1 MPQILEKDTS
11 VRFPH
16 LTVLKA
22 SAGSGKTYTLTQ
34 RMVQFLLSE
43 KIPKNR
49 LRNILAITFSN
60 NAAKEMKERTLA
72 WLKEI
77 HFGDAEKV
85 AALSEVLSLDVEEM
99 KERAGRLI
107 DEILE
112 NYVDFQVKTI
122 DSFMTT
128 VFKASAL
135 DFGYNPD
142 FDILMDNASL
152 MEYSFNLFLRN
163 VKQETAEAAY
173 LESIVDSLLEYKKQD
188 GAYLWIP
195 STVLL
200 EETKKIYSKLSAT
213 GKEAETEDYSKDL
226 EKLKRRIT
234 SCVEKIEE
242 EIERSGLKRHGAS
255 AYKNIP
261 RQIREKTFQELV
273 GKAYANPP
281 VTKPSKGKADEQ
293 AACDRIAALWEE
305 FKTLAWE
312 LTVIFCRSSYTPYVK
327 TFQAFTRIVDI
338 TKKQQGKIFIGDIN
352 SYLAEYLN
360 SSIVPDVYFRIG
372 EVIFHFLI
380 DEFQDTSPI
389 QWRNL
394 FPLIENSLA
403 QGGSLFVVGDT
414 KQSIYGFRNADY
426 TIMKA
431 LEGSNPFPSA
441 EHSVKELD
449 TNYRSKRKIL
459 EFNER
464 VFKTKLAENAEY
476 QLAGEKS
483 GLTDYIQNPK
493 DKGENDGYVEVSL
506 LEKKEEEP
514 AEREK
519 IQALITELRSR
530 GYRYRDI
537 AILTQTNEHA
547 IRVTS
552 WLNEKAVPFISYSSL
567 DIRRRKIT
575 GEMMALIH
583 FLDSPTDDFSFGAFI
598 LGDIFNKTLR
608 TERRKSFALG
618 PTLTDHPE
626 LSIEHFR
633 EFCFT
638 YRDNPPLYKAFQ
650 EKFRGLWEKYFDGL
664 FRVSG
669 FLPIYDLMT
678 ELFAVFKVFEKM
690 PEEEA
695 ALIKFLEVVKDFESE
710 GSNSLTD
717 FLAAASGEETGDAD
731 WEMAVPKNIEAV
743 NIMTIHKAKGLGFP
757 VVMVLLYEVRNRGFD
772 YLIEE
777 KGQTVH
783 LLKINK
789 DEAECDEILRGLYDA
804 EKMREM
810 VNRLNTLY
818 VGFTRPQREL
828 YVLGVTN
835 KREGYPFLLLPVEE
849 YPPANGL
856 GDGAAASSPGEG
868 AATRK
873 PEYRPPD
880 LQATASMDNCPL
892 QHRFK
897 VGSSA
902 KNYGAHSKQMEFP
915 SGHEEFIS
923 VEERK
928 RGDFIHRVL
937 FFIDDVKDDFETRLK
952 IGSQAK
958 NYDLQGVVEA
968 RRVNH
973 GVPLQEIIRRVKEE
987 TGGDYSEADIKDLIL
1002 AIVNNKEIRGYFTMA
1017 SGREIRK
1024 EQEYSDGSGN
1034 LFRMDRV
1041 VIDPGNLTV
1050 IDYKTG
1056 KNKGALEKYQSQL
1069 RNYMSI
1075 LGEIYQDK
1083 VITGLIAFVDLNEVK
1098 KVL

>member
-1 MPQILEKDTS
+1 MPQILKKNNPLS
-11 VRFPH
+11 FPH

-22 SAGSGKTYTLTQ
+22 SAGSGKTHALTQ
-34 RMVQFLLSE
+34 RVVSFLLSE
-43 KIPKNR
+43 TIPNNR
-49 LRNILAITFSN
+49 LRNILAVTFSN

-77 HFGDAEKV
+77 HFGDEKKV
-85 AALSEVLSLDVEEM
+85 AALSEIVSLEVEEM
-99 KERAGRLI
+99 KDRAGQLI

-128 VFKASAL
+128 VFKASAI

-142 FDILMDNASL
+142 FDILMDNTSL

-163 VKQETAEAAY
+163 VKQGTSEAAD

-188 GAYLWIP
+188 GSYLWIP

-200 EETKKIYSKLSAT
+200 EETKKIYNKLSAT
-213 GKEAETEDYSKDL
+213 GKEVETEDYSVDL

-234 SCVEKIEE
+234 SCVENIEG
-242 EIERSGLKRHGAS
+242 EIERSGLKRHGNS
-255 AYKNIP
+255 TYKNIP
-261 RQIREKTFQELV
+261 RWIREKSFHDLV
-273 GKAYANPP
+273 GKAYATLP
-281 VTKPSKGKADEQ
+281 VTKPSKGNAGERPLRDEQ
-293 AACDRIAALWEE
+293 AAYDRIAALWEE

-312 LTVIFCRSSYTPYVK
+312 LTVIFCRSIYAPYVK
-327 TFQAFTRIVDI
+327 TFHAFTRIVDR

-352 SYLAEYLN
+352 STLAEYLN

-459 EFNER
+459 EFNEH
-464 VFKTKLAENAEY
+464 VFKKKLAENAEY
-476 QLAGEKS
+476 HLAGEKS
-483 GLTDYIQNPK
+483 GLTDYVQNPK
-493 DKGENDGYVEVSL
+493 DKDENDGYVELAL
-506 LEKKEEEP
+506 LERMDEAP

-519 IQALITELRSR
+519 IQVLIKELRSR
-530 GYRYRDI
+530 GYGYRDI

-547 IRVTS
+547 VRVTS
-552 WLNEKAVPFISYSSL
+552 WLNEKGVPFISYSSL

-575 GEMMALIH
+575 GEIMALIN
-583 FLDSPTDDFSFGAFI
+583 FLDSPTNDFSFGAFI

-608 TERRKSFALG
+608 T
-618 PTLTDHPE
+618 DHSE
-626 LSIEHFR
+626 LSIEHLR

-638 YRDNPPLYKAFQ
+638 QRRNPPLYKAFQ

-678 ELFAVFKVFEKM
+678 ELFAVFRVFEKM

-695 ALIKFLEVVKDFESE
+695 ALIKFLEVVKEFESE

-731 WEMAVPKNIEAV
+731 WDMAVPKQIDAV
-743 NIMTIHKAKGLGFP
+743 NIMTIHKSKGLGFP
-757 VVMVLLYEVRNRGFD
+757 VVIVLLYDVRNRGFD
-772 YLIEE
+772 YIIEE
-777 KGQTVH
+777 KGDTVH

-789 DEAECDEILRGLYDA
+789 NEAECDEILRGLYDT
-804 EKMREM
+804 EKMRER
-810 VNRLNTLY
+810 VNQLNTLY
-818 VGFTRPQREL
+818 VGFTRSQREL
-828 YVLGVTN
+828 YVVGVTN
-835 KREGYPFLLLPVEE
+835 NREGYPFLLLPVED
-849 YPPANGL
+849 Y
-856 GDGAAASSPGEG
+856 SPSK
-868 AATRK
+868 K
-873 PEYRPPD
+873 PKYRPPD
-880 LQATASMDNCPL
+880 LQATASMAHCLL
-892 QHRFK
+892 QHRCK
-897 VGSSA
+897 PL
-902 KNYGAHSKQMEFP
+902 EFP
-915 SGHEEFIS
+915 SGHEEFIL

-937 FFIDDVKDDFETRLK
+937 FFIDDVKDYFET
-952 IGSQAK
+952 Q
-958 NYDLQGVVEA
+958 
-968 RRVNH
+968 
-973 GVPLQEIIRRVKEE
+973 LQEIIKRVKEE
-987 TGGDYSEADIKDLIL
+987 TGCNYPDPDIKYLIL
-1002 AIVNNKEIRGYFTMA
+1002 AIVNNREIRGYFTTA
-1017 SGREIRK
+1017 PGREIRK
-1024 EQEYSDGSGN
+1024 EQEYADGAGN

-1056 KNKGALEKYQSQL
+1056 KNKGVLEKYQSQV
-1069 RNYMSI
+1069 RNYMSM
-1075 LGEIYQDK
+1075 LGEIYRDK
-1083 VITGLIAFVDLNEVK
+1083 GITGLIAFVDLNEVE
-1098 KVL
+1098 KVR

>member
-34 RMVQFLLSE
+34 RTVQFLFSE

-60 NAAKEMKERTLA
+60 NAAKEMKEQTLA

-77 HFGDAEKV
+77 HFGDKKKV
-85 AALSEVLSLDVEEM
+85 EALSEILSLDVEEM
-99 KERAGRLI
+99 KDRAGELI

-142 FDILMDNASL
+142 FDILMDNTAL

-163 VKQETAEAAY
+163 VKQGTPEAAY
-173 LESIVDSLLEYKKQD
+173 LENIVDSLLEFKKQD
-188 GAYLWIP
+188 GSYLWVP

-200 EETKKIYSKLSAT
+200 EETKKIYIKLSAN
-213 GKEAETEDYSKDL
+213 GKDAETEDYSKEL
-226 EKLKRRIT
+226 EMLKRRII

-242 EIERSGLKRHGAS
+242 EIERSGLKRHGNS
-255 AYKNIP
+255 AYKSIP
-261 RQIREKTFQELV
+261 QKIRDKSFQDLV
-273 GKAYANPP
+273 GKTYATPP
-281 VTKPSKGKADEQ
+281 VTKLSKGKPDEQ
-293 AACDRIAALWEE
+293 AAYDRIATLWEE
-305 FKTLAWE
+305 FKKQAWE
-312 LTVIFCRSSYTPYVK
+312 LTVIFCRSSCVPYVK
-327 TFQAFTRIVDI
+327 TFQAFTKIVDI

-360 SSIVPDVYFRIG
+360 SDIVPDVYFRIG
-372 EVIFHFLI
+372 EVVFHFLI

-389 QWRNL
+389 QWKNL

-431 LEGSNPFPSA
+431 LEESNPFLSA
-441 EHSVKELD
+441 EHSVKDLD

-459 EFNER
+459 EFNEH

-476 QLAGEKS
+476 QSAGGKS
-483 GLTDYIQNPK
+483 GLTDYVQNPK
-493 DKGENDGYVEVSL
+493 DKSENDGYVEISL
-506 LEKKEEEP
+506 LERTEGDP
-514 AEREK
+514 AERER
-519 IQALITELRSR
+519 IQDLITELRSR
-530 GYRYRDI
+530 GYRYKDI

-547 IRVTS
+547 VRVTS

-575 GEMMALIH
+575 GEIMALIN

-598 LGDIFNKTLR
+598 LGDIFNKTLQ
-608 TERRKSFALG
+608 
-618 PTLTDHPE
+618 TDHPE
-626 LSIEHFR
+626 ISIEQLR
-633 EFCFT
+633 EFCFSQ
-638 YRDNPPLYKAFQ
+638 RRNPPLYKAFQ
-650 EKFRGLWEKYFDGL
+650 EQFGELWEKYFDGL

-678 ELFAVFKVFEKM
+678 DLFAVFKVFEKM
-690 PEEEA
+690 PKEEA
-695 ALIKFLEVVKDFESE
+695 ALVKFLEVVKDFESE

-717 FLAAASGEETGDAD
+717 FLAAATGEETGDAD
-731 WEMAVPKNIEAV
+731 WDMRVPKNIEAV
-743 NIMTIHKAKGLGFP
+743 EIMTIHKSKGLGFP
-757 VVMVLLYEVRNRGFD
+757 VVIVLLYDVKNRGFD
-772 YLIEE
+772 YILEE
-777 KGQTVH
+777 KDQVVH

-789 DEAECDEILRGLYDA
+789 DEAECDEILQGLYDA

-828 YVLGVTN
+828 YVVGVTN
-835 KREGYPFLLLPVEE
+835 RPEGYPFLLLPVEE
-849 YPPANGL
+849 YPP
-856 GDGAAASSPGEG
+856 SE
-868 AATRK
+868 K
-873 PEYRPPD
+873 PEYLPPD
-880 LQATASMDNCPL
+880 SQADALIENCSL
-892 QHRFK
+892 QHRYK
-897 VGSSA
+897 EL
-902 KNYGAHSKQMEFP
+902 EFP

-923 VEERK
+923 VAERK

-937 FFIDDVKDDFETRLK
+937 FFIDDVMED
-952 IGSQAK
+952 S
-958 NYDLQGVVEA
+958 
-968 RRVNH
+968 
-973 GVPLQEIIRRVKEE
+973 EIWLLDIIKRVKQE
-987 TGGDYSEADIKDLIL
+987 TGADYSDVDIKDLIQ
-1002 AIVNNKEIRGYFTMA
+1002 AIVNNNRIRDYFKT
-1017 SGREIRK
+1017 SPGREIRK
-1024 EQEYSDGSGN
+1024 EQEYSDGAGN

-1056 KNKGALEKYQSQL
+1056 KNKNALDKYQAQL
-1069 RNYMSI
+1069 RNYMDI
-1075 LGEIYQDK
+1075 LGEIYRTK
-1083 VITGLIAFVDLNEVK
+1083 VITGLIAFVDLNEVE

>member
-11 VRFPH
+11 VRLPH
-16 LTVLKA
+16 FTVLKA

-34 RMVQFLLSE
+34 RIVQFLLSE

-60 NAAKEMKERTLA
+60 NAAKEMKEQTLI
-72 WLKEI
+72 WLKQI
-77 HFGDAEKV
+77 HFGDEEKV
-85 AALSEVLSLDVEEM
+85 AALSQIISLDVEEM
-99 KERAGRLI
+99 KARAGELI

-128 VFKASAL
+128 VFKSSAI

-142 FDILMDNASL
+142 FDILMDNTSL

-163 VKQETAEAAY
+163 VKQGTPEAAY
-173 LESIVDSLLEYKKQD
+173 LENIVDSLLEYRKQD
-188 GAYLWIP
+188 GSYLWVP

-200 EETKKIYSKLSAT
+200 EETRKIYTKLSAN
-213 GKEAETEDYSKDL
+213 GKDAETENYSEIL
-226 EKLKRRIT
+226 ESIKHRIS
-234 SCVEKIEE
+234 SCVAKIEE
-242 EIERSGLKRHGAS
+242 EIERSGLKRHGNS
-255 AYKNIP
+255 AYKSIP
-261 RQIREKTFQELV
+261 QKIRDKSFQDLV
-273 GKAYANPP
+273 GKLYTTPP
-281 VTKPSKGKADEQ
+281 VTKLSKGKGDEQ
-293 AACDRIAALWEE
+293 AAYDRIAALWEE
-305 FKTLAWE
+305 FKKLAWE
-312 LTVIFCRSSYTPYVK
+312 MTVIFCRSSYSPYVK
-327 TFQAFTRIVDI
+327 TFQAFTKIVDK

-360 SSIVPDVYFRIG
+360 SAIVPDVYFRIG

-380 DEFQDTSPI
+380 DEFQDTSPV

-431 LEGSNPFPSA
+431 LEGSNPFLSA

-459 EFNER
+459 EFNEHL
-464 VFKTKLAENAEY
+464 FKTKLAENAEY
-476 QLAGEKS
+476 QLAGGKS
-483 GLTDYIQNPK
+483 GLTDYIQHPK
-493 DKGENDGYVEVSL
+493 DKDENDGYVELSL
-506 LEKKEEEP
+506 LERTEDGP

-519 IQALITELRSR
+519 IQELITELRSR

-547 IRVTS
+547 VRVTS

-575 GEMMALIH
+575 GEMMALIN

-598 LGDIFNKTLR
+598 LGDLFNKTLR
-608 TERRKSFALG
+608 T
-618 PTLTDHPE
+618 DHPE
-626 LSIEHFR
+626 LGIEQLR

-638 YRDNPPLYKAFQ
+638 QRGNPPLYKAFQ
-650 EKFRGLWEKYFDGL
+650 EKFRELWERYFDGL

-717 FLAAASGEETGDAD
+717 FLAAATGEETGDAD
-731 WEMAVPKNIEAV
+731 WDMAVPKNIEAV
-743 NIMTIHKAKGLGFP
+743 EIMTIHKSKGLGFP
-757 VVMVLLYEVRNRGFD
+757 AVIVLLYEVRNRGFE
-772 YLIEE
+772 YIVEE
-777 KGQTVH
+777 KGQIVH

-789 DEAECDEILRGLYDA
+789 DEADCDEILRGLYDA
-804 EKMREM
+804 ERMREM

-828 YVLGVTN
+828 YVVGVTN
-835 KREGYPFLLLPVEE
+835 KREGYPFLLLPVEN
-849 YPPANGL
+849 YPT
-856 GDGAAASSPGEG
+856 SK
-868 AATRK
+868 K
-873 PEYRPPD
+873 PEYHPPD
-880 LQATASMDNCPL
+880 FKKIGSMDNCPL
-892 QHRFK
+892 QHRF
-897 VGSSA
+897 
-902 KNYGAHSKQMEFP
+902 NQLEFP

-923 VEERK
+923 IEERK

-937 FFIDDVKDDFETRLK
+937 FFIEDVKDDFE
-952 IGSQAK
+952 
-958 NYDLQGVVEA
+958 A
-968 RRVNH
+968 R
-973 GVPLQEIIRRVKEE
+973 LQEIIKRVKEE
-987 TGGDYSEADIKDLIL
+987 AGSEYSETEMKDLIL
-1002 AIVNNKEIRGYFTMA
+1002 AIVANKRIRDCFKA
-1017 SGREIRK
+1017 APGREIRR

-1041 VIDPGNLTV
+1041 VIDSGNLTV

-1056 KNKGALEKYQSQL
+1056 RNKGALDKYQAQL

-1075 LGEIYQDK
+1075 LGEVHQDQ
-1083 VITGLIAFVDLNEVK
+1083 VITGLIAFVDLNEVET
-1098 KVL
+1098 VL

>member
-77 HFGDAEKV
+77 HFGDEEKV
-85 AALSEVLSLDVEEM
+85 AALSEILSLTSGKWLEDATETIEVEEM
-99 KERAGRLI
+99 KARAGQLI

-128 VFKASAL
+128 VFKASAI

-142 FDILMDNASL
+142 FDILMDNTSL

-163 VKQETAEAAY
+163 VKQGTAEAAY

-200 EETKKIYSKLSAT
+200 DETKKIYSKLSAT
-213 GKEAETEDYSKDL
+213 GKEAETEDYGEDL

-255 AYKNIP
+255 AYKSIP
-261 RQIREKTFQELV
+261 QKIREKTFQELV
-273 GKAYANPP
+273 GKAYATPP

-293 AACDRIAALWEE
+293 AAYDRIAALWEE

-360 SSIVPDVYFRIG
+360 SAIVPDVYFRIG

-459 EFNER
+459 EFNEHI
-464 VFKTKLAENAEY
+464 FKTKLAENAEY
-476 QLAGEKS
+476 QLAGGKS
-483 GLTDYIQNPK
+483 GLTDYIQKPK
-493 DKGENDGYVEVSL
+493 DKDENDGYVELSL

-519 IQALITELRSR
+519 IQELIEGLRSR
-530 GYRYRDI
+530 GYGYRDI

-547 IRVTS
+547 VRVTS

-575 GEMMALIH
+575 GEIMALIN
-583 FLDSPTDDFSFGAFI
+583 FLDSPTDDFSFGEFI

-608 TERRKSFALG
+608 A
-618 PTLTDHPE
+618 DHPE
-626 LSIEHFR
+626 LSIEHLR

-638 YRDNPPLYKAFQ
+638 QRRNPPLYKAFQ

-678 ELFAVFKVFEKM
+678 ELFAVFRVFEKM
-690 PEEEA
+690 PKEEA
-695 ALIKFLEVVKDFESE
+695 ALIKFLEVVKEFESE

-717 FLAAASGEETGDAD
+717 FLATASDEETGDAD
-731 WEMAVPKNIEAV
+731 WDMAVPKNIEAV
-743 NIMTIHKAKGLGFP
+743 KIMTIHKSKGLGFP
-757 VVMVLLYEVRNRGFD
+757 VVIVLLYEVRNRGFD
-772 YLIEE
+772 YIVEE

-783 LLKINK
+783 MLKIK
-789 DEAECDEILRGLYDA
+789 KEEAECDEILRGLYDA

-828 YVLGVTN
+828 YVVGVKN

-849 YPPANGL
+849 YPP
-856 GDGAAASSPGEG
+856 SE
-868 AATRK
+868 K
-873 PEYRPPD
+873 PEYHPPD
-880 LQATASMDNCPL
+880 LQATALIDNCPL
-892 QHRFK
+892 HHRFK
-897 VGSSA
+897 
-902 KNYGAHSKQMEFP
+902 QLEFP

-937 FFIDDVKDDFETRLK
+937 FFIDDVKGDFETRL
-952 IGSQAK
+952 
-958 NYDLQGVVEA
+958 L
-968 RRVNH
+968 
-973 GVPLQEIIRRVKEE
+973 EIIKRVKEE
-987 TGGDYSEADIKDLIL
+987 TGSDYSDAPIKDLIL
-1002 AIVNNKEIRGYFTMA
+1002 AIVNNKEIGGYFKTA
-1017 SGREIRK
+1017 PGREIRK

-1041 VIDPGNLTV
+1041 VIDPGNLMV

-1056 KNKGALEKYQSQL
+1056 KSKGALEKYQAQL

-1075 LGEIYQDK
+1075 LRDIYQDK
-1083 VITGLIAFVDLNEVK
+1083 VITGLIAFVDLNEVE

>member
-1 MPQILEKDTS
+1 MPQILEKDTL
-11 VRFPH
+11 VRFPQ

-22 SAGSGKTYTLTQ
+22 SAGSGKTHTLTQ

-49 LRNILAITFSN
+49 LGNILAITFSN

-77 HFGDAEKV
+77 QFGDEEKV
-85 AALSEVLSLDVEEM
+85 AALSQIVSLEVEEM
-99 KERAGRLI
+99 KARAGRLI

-128 VFKASAL
+128 VFKASAI

-142 FDILMDNASL
+142 FDILMDNTSL
-152 MEYSFNLFLRN
+152 MEYSFNLFLRH
-163 VKQETAEAAY
+163 VKQGTQEAAY
-173 LESIVDSLLEYKKQD
+173 LEKIVDSLLEYKKQD
-188 GAYLWIP
+188 SAYLWIP

-200 EETKKIYSKLSAT
+200 EETKKIYTRVSAT
-213 GKEAETEDYSKDL
+213 GKEAGTEDFSEDL

-234 SCVEKIEE
+234 SCVEQIEK
-242 EIERSGLKRHGAS
+242 EIERSGLKRSGNS
-255 AYKNIP
+255 AYKSIP
-261 RQIREKTFQELV
+261 LQIREKSFQDLV
-273 GKAYANPP
+273 GKAYANLP
-281 VTKPSKGKADEQ
+281 VTKPSKGNADEKG
-293 AACDRIAALWEE
+293 AYDHIAVLWEE
-305 FKTLAWE
+305 FKRLTCD
-312 LTVIFCRSSYTPYVK
+312 LTVILCRSSYTPYVK

-372 EVIFHFLI
+372 EIIYHFLI
-380 DEFQDTSPI
+380 DEFQDTAPI

-414 KQSIYGFRNADY
+414 KQSIYSFRNADY
-426 TIMKA
+426 TIMKE
-431 LEGSNPFPSA
+431 LEGSNPFSSA

-449 TNYRSKRKIL
+449 TNYRSKRRVL

-476 QLAGEKS
+476 RLAGEKS

-493 DKGENDGYVEVSL
+493 DPDENDGYVELSL
-506 LEKKEEEP
+506 LERTEE
-514 AEREK
+514 ARTEREK
-519 IQALITELRSR
+519 IQDLIKELRSR

-537 AILTQTNEHA
+537 AVLTQTNEHA
-547 IRVTS
+547 VKVTS
-552 WLNEKAVPFISYSSL
+552 WLNEKDFPFISYSSL

-575 GEMMALIH
+575 GEIMAFIN
-583 FLDSPTDDFSFGAFI
+583 FLDSPPDDFSFGAFI
-598 LGDIFNKTLR
+598 LGELFNQALR
-608 TERRKSFALG
+608 
-618 PTLTDHPE
+618 TDHPE
-626 LSIEHFR
+626 IRIDHLR
-633 EFCFT
+633 QFCFT
-638 YRDNPPLYKAFQ
+638 RRDNPPLYKAFQ
-650 EKFRGLWEKYFDGL
+650 ERFRTLWENYFEGL

-678 ELFAVFKVFEKM
+678 ELFAVFKVFERM

-695 ALIKFLEVVKDFESE
+695 ALIKFLEVVKAFESQ

-717 FLAAASGEETGDAD
+717 FLATASGGETGDED
-731 WEMAVPKNIEAV
+731 WDMAVPKNIEAV

-757 VVMVLLYEVRNRGFD
+757 VVIVLLYEVKNRGYD
-772 YLIEE
+772 YIIEE
-777 KGQTVH
+777 KGQIVH

-789 DEAECDEILRGLYDA
+789 DEAECDEILRGLYDT
-804 EKMREM
+804 ERMRET

-828 YVLGVTN
+828 YVVGVTN
-835 KREGYPFLLLPVEE
+835 KPRNYPFLLLPVEE
-849 YPPANGL
+849 YPP
-856 GDGAAASSPGEG
+856 S
-868 AATRK
+868 TK
-873 PEYRPPD
+873 PEYH
-880 LQATASMDNCPL
+880 LQQELQVPASMSPCPL

-897 VGSSA
+897 PL
-902 KNYGAHSKQMEFP
+902 EFL
-915 SGHEEFIS
+915 SGHEEFLS

-937 FFIDDVKDDFETRLK
+937 FFIDDVKEGFET
-952 IGSQAK
+952 Q
-958 NYDLQGVVEA
+958 
-968 RRVNH
+968 
-973 GVPLQEIIRRVKEE
+973 LQEIIKRVKEE
-987 TGGDYSEADIKDLIL
+987 TGSDDSDADINDLIL
-1002 AIVNNKEIRGYFTMA
+1002 AMINHREIGSYFTMA
-1017 SGREIRK
+1017 PGRKIRK
-1024 EQEYSDGSGN
+1024 EQEYSDGAGK
-1034 LFRMDRV
+1034 LVRMDRV
-1041 VIDPGNLTV
+1041 VIDPENLTV

-1056 KNKGALEKYQSQL
+1056 KTRGVLEKYEAQL
-1069 RNYMSI
+1069 KNYMTI
-1075 LGEIYQDK
+1075 LGDIYRDK

>member
-1 MPQILEKDTS
+1 VITYVAPEVLMPQILEKDTS

-43 KIPKNR
+43 RIPKNK

-60 NAAKEMKERTLA
+60 NAAKEMKEQTLS

-77 HFGDAEKV
+77 HFGDQKRVE
-85 AALSEVLSLDVEEM
+85 ALSEILSLGVEEM
-99 KERAGRLI
+99 KARAGQLI

-128 VFKASAL
+128 VFKASAI

-142 FDILMDNASL
+142 FDILMDNTSL

-163 VKQETAEAAY
+163 VKRGTPEAAY
-173 LESIVDSLLEYKKQD
+173 LENIVDSLLEYKKQD
-188 GAYLWIP
+188 GSYLWIP

-200 EETKKIYSKLSAT
+200 EETKKIYNKLSAT
-213 GKEAETEDYSKDL
+213 GKDAETEDYRDDL
-226 EKLKRRIT
+226 GKLRRRIT
-234 SCVEKIEE
+234 SCVENIEK
-242 EIERSGLKRHGAS
+242 EIERSGLKRSGNS

-261 RQIREKTFQELV
+261 RQIREKTFQDLV

-281 VTKPSKGKADEQ
+281 VTKPSKGKVDEQ
-293 AACDRIAALWEE
+293 IAYDRIATLWEE
-305 FKTLAWE
+305 FKTLTWE
-312 LTVIFCRSSYTPYVK
+312 LTVILCRSGYSPYVK
-327 TFQAFTRIVDI
+327 TFQAFTRIVDL
-338 TKKQQGKIFIGDIN
+338 TKKQQGRIFIGDIN

-360 SSIVPDVYFRIG
+360 SAIVPDVYFRIG

-394 FPLIENSLA
+394 FPLMENSLA

-441 EHSVKELD
+441 EHLVKELD

-459 EFNER
+459 EFNEHI
-464 VFKTKLAENAEY
+464 FKTKLAENAEY
-476 QLAGEKS
+476 KVAGGKS

-493 DKGENDGYVEVSL
+493 DKDENDGYVELSL
-506 LEKKEEEP
+506 LEKTDEEP

-519 IQALITELRSR
+519 IQELIKELRSR
-530 GYRYRDI
+530 GYSYRDI

-547 IRVTS
+547 VRVTS

-575 GEMMALIH
+575 GEIMALIN

-608 TERRKSFALG
+608 T
-618 PTLTDHPE
+618 DHPE
-626 LSIEHFR
+626 INIEHLR
-633 EFCFT
+633 EFCFAE
-638 YRDNPPLYKAFQ
+638 RNNPSLYKAFQ
-650 EKFRGLWEKYFDGL
+650 EKFGGLWEKYFDGL

-678 ELFAVFKVFEKM
+678 ELFAVFRVFDKM

-695 ALIKFLEVVKDFESE
+695 ALIKFLEVVKEFESE
-710 GSNSLTD
+710 GFNSLTD
-717 FLAAASGEETGDAD
+717 FLATTTDEETGDAGWD
-731 WEMAVPKNIEAV
+731 MAVPKNIEAV
-743 NIMTIHKAKGLGFP
+743 RIMTVHKSKGLGFP
-757 VVMVLLYEVRNRGFD
+757 VVIILLYEVRNRGFD
-772 YLIEE
+772 YIVEE
-777 KGQTVH
+777 KDQIVH
-783 LLKINK
+783 LVKINK
-789 DEAECDEILRGLYDA
+789 NEAECDEILRGFYDA

-828 YVLGVTN
+828 YVIGVTN
-835 KREGYPFLLLPVEE
+835 KPQGYPFLLLPVEE
-849 YPPANGL
+849 YPP
-856 GDGAAASSPGEG
+856 SK
-868 AATRK
+868 K
-873 PEYRPPD
+873 PTYLPPN
-880 LQATASMDNCPL
+880 LQAAASMDNCTL

-897 VGSSA
+897 
-902 KNYGAHSKQMEFP
+902 QLEFP

-937 FFIDDVKDDFETRLK
+937 YFVDDVKEGFETQL
-952 IGSQAK
+952 
-958 NYDLQGVVEA
+958 L
-968 RRVNH
+968 
-973 GVPLQEIIRRVKEE
+973 EIIRRVKEE
-987 TGGDYSEADIKDLIL
+987 SGSDYPDAEVKDLIL
-1002 AIVNNKEIRGYFTMA
+1002 AIVNNKEINGYFTT
-1017 SGREIRK
+1017 SPGRAIRK
-1024 EQEYSDGSGN
+1024 EQEYSDGTGN

-1041 VIDPGNLTV
+1041 VIDPGDLTV

-1056 KNKGALEKYQSQL
+1056 KNKNALDKYQVQL
-1069 RNYMSI
+1069 RNYMGI
-1075 LGEIYQDK
+1075 LGEIYRNK
-1083 VITGLIAFVDLNEVK
+1083 VISGLIAFVDLNEVK
-1098 KVL
+1098 KVP